1 MNKLF
6 FSMLLT
12 LSIVQVTFSQSN
24 IIDTIK
30 VKQDFEKIISKLETK
45 YVYYNKKDVDLDC
58 LKKHYNSKISSLKNK
73 TEVLLF
79 FEYLL
84 DEFYDSH
91 LHLNT
96 NNNHSFRLYSPI
108 YVSTKGKKTIISSY
122 WKSQIENNININLIN
137 AEVLTFNGIEFNKVI
152 ENFPTHCQNKNNNE
166 IRTWLS
172 NKIFAGRHNEPRIV
186 TIKTA
191 LGKIET
197 FDLDKIIL
205 KTEVTV
211 ITSFIQDNIGIIRIN
226 NSLGRIKT
234 KKKFTKAL
242 KKFKNTKGIIIDLRN
257 TVDGGSTNIANPIAG
272 HFTNK
277 KRIFQKY
284 RNRNTQ
290 FVDYIKPQKPYYE
303 KPLVVLV
310 GRWTGSMGE
319 GLASGFDGTEI
330 GKIIGT
336 KMLKLAGATKNYSF
350 KYLNYGY
357 QMPYIDVLHI
367 DGYPREK
374 YVPKYTVQLDDT
386 NKDEFILQGIKII
399 NEFYKK

>member
-6 FSMLLT
+6 
-12 LSIVQVTFSQSN
+12 LSILFSLSITQITFSQTN
-24 IIDTIK
+24 PIDINK
-30 VKQDFEKIISKLETK
+30 VKQDFEKITSELETN

-58 LKKHYNSKISSLKNK
+58 LKKHYNSKIDGLKNK
-73 TEVLLF
+73 SEVLLF

-96 NNNHSFRLYSPI
+96 NNKHSFRLYSPI
-108 YVSTKGKKTIISSY
+108 YVSTEGDKTVISSF
-122 WKSQIENNININLIN
+122 WKSQIENEFKINLIN
-137 AEVLTFNGIEFNKVI
+137 AEVLKFNGIDFNEVI

-172 NKIFAGRHNEPRIV
+172 NKILAGRYNEPRII

-191 LGKIET
+191 SGEIET

-205 KTEVTV
+205 KKEKNVVT
-211 ITSFIQDNIGIIRIN
+211 SYIQDSIGIICIN

-234 KKKFTKAL
+234 KRKFRRAL
-242 KKFKNTKGIIIDLRN
+242 KKLKNTKGLIIDLRN

-277 KRIFQKY
+277 KQIFQKY
-284 RNRNTQ
+284 KNQNTQ
-290 FVDYIKPQKPYYE
+290 FVDYIKPKKPYYSN
-303 KPLVVLV
+303 PLIVLV

-319 GLASGFDGTEI
+319 GLASGFDGTGI
-330 GKIIGT
+330 GKVVGT
-336 KMLKLAGATKNYSF
+336 EMLKLAGATKSYSF
-350 KYLNYGY
+350 KNFNFGY
-357 QMPYIDVLHI
+357 QMPYIEVLHK
-367 DGYPREK
+367 DGYPREQF
-374 YVPKYTVQLDDT
+374 VPEHKVLLDDST
-386 NKDEFILQGIKII
+386 KDEFISKGIKIV